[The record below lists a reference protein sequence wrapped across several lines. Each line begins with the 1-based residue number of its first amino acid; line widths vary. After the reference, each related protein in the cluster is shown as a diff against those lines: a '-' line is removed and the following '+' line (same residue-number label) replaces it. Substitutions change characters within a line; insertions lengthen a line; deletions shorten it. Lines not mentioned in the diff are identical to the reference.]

1 MDDISRQFATGAV
14 RGQFMEWE
22 SVCKELEKVSFEMNT
37 LVYRLSHDLNTP
49 LTSVLGLVDLIEAEN
64 ADVSRHYLGL
74 IRTRIDRMRNTI
86 RDLLYT
92 SRLQNQ
98 LTTLEKADLNTLI
111 QRDVLEMEE
120 LNRTRVVV
128 ETKIVGEHPVRT
140 DVFRLRV
147 VLSCLLSNAV
157 QYADPNKPQPTVLV
171 HAHCTPSRLILTVK
185 DNGIGISAEQ
195 QPHVFEM
202 FYRGTHASNGSGLGL
217 FLVKKAVEQLEG
229 VITLRSEEGAGTMVQ
244 LTLPNHKLGT
254 E

>member
-1 MDDISRQFATGAV
+1 MI
-14 RGQFMEWE
+14 
-22 SVCKELEKVSFEMNT
+22 L
-37 LVYRLSHDLNTP
+37 
-49 LTSVLGLVDLIEAEN
+49 
-64 ADVSRHYLGL
+64 
-74 IRTRIDRMRNTI
+74 TRIDRMRNTI